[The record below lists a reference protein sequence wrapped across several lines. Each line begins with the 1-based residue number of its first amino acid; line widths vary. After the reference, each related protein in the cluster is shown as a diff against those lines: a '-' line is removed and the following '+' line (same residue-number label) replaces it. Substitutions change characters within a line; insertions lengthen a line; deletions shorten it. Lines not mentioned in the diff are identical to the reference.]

1 MNPNPP
7 VSDEGW
13 SWLRMALLALVLTA
27 VQAVL
32 VVSVGRVPNL
42 SRPIAARTGEAM
54 LVLDAAQVENLFAGV
69 PRSRLDVFGR
79 DPGDAFQTVALRS
92 LPRPEYRL
100 AEWREPTRWLTNP
113 SIFPS
118 VRVPTAVGGDRELS
132 AARPSVPATPVR
144 SLVSTQT
151 LIEVRGRSKAREWKI
166 PPTLGPWTGSELLG
180 STRLD
185 VAVNPQGWVVL
196 SQVTDSSG
204 AKAADG
210 LALMAVRKA
219 QFQPVPGA
227 GRRPEFGS
235 AQLEWVTVD
244 IHWTTQPTLR

>member
-1 MNPNPP
+1 MNAPSPAP
-7 VSDEGW
+7 AAGW
-13 SWLRMALLALVLTA
+13 SLPRMALLALLLTG
-27 VQAVL
+27 VQVVL
-32 VVSVGRVPNL
+32 VVTVGRVPDL

-69 PRSRLDVFGR
+69 PRSRRDPFGR
-79 DPGDAFQTVALRS
+79 DPDDAIQKVALRS

-113 SIFPS
+113 STFPS
-118 VRVPTAVGGDRELS
+118 VRVPAVSTGDRELS
-132 AARPSVPATPVR
+132 AARPSVPVSTVR

-151 LIEVRGRSKAREWKI
+151 LVEVRGRSETRAWKI
-166 PPTLGPWTGSELLG
+166 PPSPGPWTGSELLG

-185 VAVNPQGWVVL
+185 VAINPQGWIVL

-204 AKAADG
+204 SKAADE

-235 AQLEWVTVD
+235 GRLEWVTVN
-244 IHWTTQPTLR
+244 IHWATQPTLR

>member
-1 MNPNPP
+1 MNALPP
-7 VSDEGW
+7 APDTGW
-13 SWLRMALLALVLTA
+13 SLPRMALLALVLTV

-32 VVSVGRVPNL
+32 VVSVGRVPDL
-42 SRPIAARTGEAM
+42 SQPIAARAGEAM
-54 LVLDAAQVENLFAGV
+54 LLLDAAQVENVFAGV

-79 DPGDAFQTVALRS
+79 DPGDAIQTVALRS

-113 SIFPS
+113 ATFPS
-118 VRVPTAVGGDRELS
+118 VRVPAVAAGDRELT
-132 AARPSVPATPVR
+132 AARPSVPASPVR

-151 LIEVRGRSKAREWKI
+151 LVEVRGRSGARTWKT

-204 AKAADG
+204 SKAADE

-235 AQLEWVTVD
+235 IQMEWVTVNV
-244 IHWTTQPTLR
+244 HWTTQSTLR